1 MTSVC
6 NSQWPNASDW
16 FLRILRFPSFLL
28 ETKVCRYK
36 ESRSA
41 SFFLQNFVNQF
52 CRFFQVSIVGLQNV
66 VVNTTKTK
74 ELQFL
79 TLQIGIFKIIAW
91 SMIFTYTDWFEKF
104 NIGFPA
110 KPFCA
115 TYLSENRETRAFLL
129 FLGGIERD

>member
-6 NSQWPNASDW
+6 NSHDPNASDW

-52 CRFFQVSIVGLQNV
+52 CRFFQVGIVGLQNV

-74 ELQFL
+74 EL
-79 TLQIGIFKIIAW
+79 A
-91 SMIFTYTDWFEKF
+91 
-104 NIGFPA
+104 
-110 KPFCA
+110 
-115 TYLSENRETRAFLL
+115 NRNFQNNCLVDDL
-129 FLGGIERD
+129 YVHGLI